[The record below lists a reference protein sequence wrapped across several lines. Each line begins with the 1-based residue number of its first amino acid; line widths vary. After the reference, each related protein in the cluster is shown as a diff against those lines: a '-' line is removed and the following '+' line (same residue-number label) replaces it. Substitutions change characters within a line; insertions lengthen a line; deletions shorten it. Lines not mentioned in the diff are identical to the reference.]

1 MNLTAEQIQ
10 YTHDFVKRKYV
21 DYYDVQI
28 ELVDH
33 IATSIEEK
41 IEANPKLD
49 FYTALQQVS
58 DSFGMFGFMKFVEEK
73 EKQVQRRFRKMYQR
87 EVRQFFTIPKVLFTI
102 AVVFVVYQFNS
113 VVSYE
118 VGRNVTL
125 VLLFSLVGFQLVYYY
140 YQKRKLNHDFI
151 TSKSPLI
158 GIQVFNIANQALGLF
173 AYRTLYE
180 DSIWWIVV
188 LTTGIIIGNIA
199 NYTVG
204 QKMMNEQRRLY
215 PEAFAV

>member
-1 MNLTAEQIQ
+1 MKLTTTQIQ
-10 YTHDFVKRKYV
+10 YIHDFVKRKYV

-33 IATSIEEK
+33 IATAIEEK
-41 IEANPKLD
+41 IAESPKLD
-49 FYTALQQVS
+49 FYTALQQVYEG
-58 DSFGMFGFMKFVEEK
+58 FGRFGFLKFVEEK

-87 EVRQFFTIPKVLFTI
+87 ETWRFFTLPKVLLTLALAFC
-102 AVVFVVYQFNS
+102 VYQFNS
-113 VVSYE
+113 VVSFE
-118 VGRNVTL
+118 TGRNVTL
-125 VLLFSLVGFQLVYYY
+125 VLLFSLVGFQLVYYF
-140 YQKRKLNHDFI
+140 YQKRKFNHDFI
-151 TSKSPLI
+151 TLRSPLT
-158 GIQVFNIANQALGLF
+158 GITFLNIVNQAVGLF

-188 LTTGIIIGNIA
+188 LTTAIIIGNIA

-204 QKMMNEQRRLY
+204 QKMIDEQRRLY